1 MLLLSPKN
9 FRGTLTKDLNCA
21 KPLHEKCLKAGANG
35 KQILNKFG
43 FWETKTVCL
52 RRAAGASGPP
62 HLFRR
67 QVRLCS
73 ACQCSC
79 WHLMEQ

>member
-52 RRAAGASGPP
+52 RRAAGASG
-62 HLFRR
+62 LLISSGGRCACARR
-67 QVRLCS
+67 AS
-73 ACQCSC
+73 APAGT
-79 WHLMEQ
+79 

>member
-1 MLLLSPKN
+1 MLLLPPKN

-43 FWETKTVCL
+43 FWETKTVVSEKSSRRRLTGTAFIFSGGRCACA
-52 RRAAGASGPP
+52 RRASAPAGT
-62 HLFRR
+62 
-67 QVRLCS
+67 
-73 ACQCSC
+73 
-79 WHLMEQ
+79 